1 MFIFVP
7 SLCERYSYANGGGP
21 VFVPLRVND
30 KPTLS
35 KMSIDSKNLHCLP
48 GTPCKRTQRFR
59 PTVPNIVGCY
69 TLRPFAHSVAFCCVL
84 LGVIAQSS
92 KTVKLF
98 SRQLSPFLFLFRDR
112 RSLAQQPA
120 QGNERSKYVL
130 IVLNGANLQIISF
143 RY

>member
-7 SLCERYSYANGGGP
+7 SLCVRYSYANGG
-21 VFVPLRVND
+21 LRVND

-35 KMSIDSKNLHCLP
+35 KMSIESKNLRCLP
-48 GTPCKRTQRFR
+48 GTPSKRTQHFR
-59 PTVPNIVGCY
+59 PTVRNIVGCY
-69 TLRPFAHSVAFCCVL
+69 TLRPFAHPVACCCVL

-98 SRQLSPFLFLFRDR
+98 SRQLPPFLFLFRDR

-120 QGNERSKYVL
+120 GQ
-130 IVLNGANLQIISF
+130 
-143 RY
+143 